1 MDGPRDYHVKWNKSE
16 RKRQI
21 SYITYVWNL
30 KQDTNELT
38 YETNRLRDVENRLVT
53 AKRGWVGGGM
63 DWVPEVGG
71 WREGKLKEGGQ
82 NL

>member
-1 MDGPRDYHVKWNKSE
+1 M
-16 RKRQI
+16 
-21 SYITYVWNL
+21 
-30 KQDTNELT
+30 
-38 YETNRLRDVENRLVT
+38 T
-53 AKRGWVGGGM
+53 AKRGWVGGGT